1 MRVTEANMVQFQSV
15 KDNTFTLRDR
25 DSTEQV
31 RASLDEITKAIS
43 ALVNGTEHW
52 SNVAARLPKFE
63 GQEVE

>member
-1 MRVTEANMVQFQSV
+1 MKRLMPAQFQSV

-31 RASLDEITKAIS
+31 RASLDDIAGAIAS
-43 ALVNGTEHW
+43 LVNGKEQW
-52 SNVAARLPKFE
+52 KDVSARLPKFE